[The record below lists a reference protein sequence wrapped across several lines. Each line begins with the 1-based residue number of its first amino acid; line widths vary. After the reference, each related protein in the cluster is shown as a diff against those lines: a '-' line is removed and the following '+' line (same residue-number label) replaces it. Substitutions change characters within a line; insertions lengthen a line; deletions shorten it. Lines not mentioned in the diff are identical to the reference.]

1 METSLFFKTFVV
13 FGSQLSL
20 VFGFC
25 YLFIYSIRKTTLE
38 GRPFFGANFAIKYN
52 AKGELDLFSPE
63 QELYDEWRRK
73 VDAELES
80 FRLKVHDGTPYKD
93 ENRKAYKDK
102 KRKVELLIAK
112 KEKEIS
118 NPLNTMMRTLCFV
131 WIFFLFGTTFISF
144 TDYSIGI
151 KMISLTIASLSFGP
165 LLGVIMIQMDEND
178 GLRILKLTV
187 VITFLAALIG
197 MYSGLDFSWLGFVLI
212 IPLFLLVTW
221 NFLNIFYNFSG
232 WLKRSMG
239 VFGSAIFT
247 LYLVFDFNR
256 LERAAENGVNDW
268 NTAFQIGLSIYL
280 DVINLLLELLEVF
293 G

>member
-1 METSLFFKTFVV
+1 M
-13 FGSQLSL
+13 
-20 VFGFC
+20 
-25 YLFIYSIRKTTLE
+25 
-38 GRPFFGANFAIKYN
+38 
-52 AKGELDLFSPE
+52 
-63 QELYDEWRRK
+63 
-73 VDAELES
+73 
-80 FRLKVHDGTPYKD
+80 
-93 ENRKAYKDK
+93 
-102 KRKVELLIAK
+102 
-112 KEKEIS
+112 S
-118 NPLNTMMRTLCFV
+118 NPLNTMMGALCFV
-131 WIFFLFGTTFISF
+131 WIFFLLGSTVISF

-187 VITFLAALIG
+187 VITVLAALIG
-197 MYSGLDFSWLGFVLI
+197 IYSGLDFSWLGFVLI

-247 LYLVFDFNR
+247 LYLLYDFNR
-256 LERAAENGVNDW
+256 LERAAENGLNDW
-268 NTAFQIGLSIYL
+268 NTAFQLGFSIYL
-280 DVINLLLELLEVF
+280 NVINLLLELLEAM